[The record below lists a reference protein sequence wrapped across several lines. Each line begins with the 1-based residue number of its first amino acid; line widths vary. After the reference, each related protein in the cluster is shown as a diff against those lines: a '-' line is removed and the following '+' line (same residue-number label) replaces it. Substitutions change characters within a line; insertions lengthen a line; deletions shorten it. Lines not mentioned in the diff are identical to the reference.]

1 MATTFSVLPL
11 PTPILTATDM
21 NRIILLEPE
30 IISFYKPVSRFSFYC
45 DSELV
50 IKFEI

>member
-1 MATTFSVLPL
+1 MATTFSALAL

-30 IISFYKPVSRFSFYC
+30 IISFHKPVSRFSFYC